1 MLGKGFPYT
10 VWVYGENKRSSMI
23 VTWGNPSFRAVEIAW
38 LRKANTVPERDLMGL
53 ANLEESQNL
62 LGDGAAARW
71 IPPVQLTFGGIAK
84 PLQHRRL

>member
-53 ANLEESQNL
+53 ANLEESQ
-62 LGDGAAARW
+62 R
-71 IPPVQLTFGGIAK
+71 PS
-84 PLQHRRL
+84 RRLRRLGGYRPFS